1 MNASILRQTQIAAIG
16 TRDFI
21 MQRQQRR
28 DFRVDFAVANPLDQA
43 NNRVILNF
51 PKVFAFPGL
60 EALCG
65 FRLEKG
71 PAFSWSVMTT
81 PPRLCRYPGAKRFL
95 VATQPKV
102 ERTSD
107 KVESSPRL
115 LRARIHFP
123 VRENYSEPAGGLVD
137 KGETT
142 LIAADHLPNFLENG
156 TRTQVFAGFRSC
168 WFSIPGE
175 ETQQNPWSV
184 GR

>member
-1 MNASILRQTQIAAIG
+1 
-16 TRDFI
+16 

-95 VATQPKV
+95 LATQPKV

-142 LIAADHLPNFLENG
+142 LIAADHLPNFLE
-156 TRTQVFAGFRSC
+156 TELARRSLPASVPVGFRFRAKRLSR
-168 WFSIPGE
+168 IPGCGSSL
-175 ETQQNPWSV
+175 PV